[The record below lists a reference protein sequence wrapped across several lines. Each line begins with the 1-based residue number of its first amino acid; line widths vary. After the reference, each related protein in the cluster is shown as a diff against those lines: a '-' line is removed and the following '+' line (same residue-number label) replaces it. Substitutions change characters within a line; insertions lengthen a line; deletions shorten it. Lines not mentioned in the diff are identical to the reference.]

1 VTAKISLGPRSCRE
15 HLRHLSVV
23 FAVELRLKI
32 VTELYGRTMSPTQFN
47 REFGGGSVSRVAR
60 NFEILEEHGWLRYI
74 RSAPGKGGRGVE
86 KFYRAP
92 DLAFIDAESWALVP
106 YSMRVTSSW
115 KVFNQIAPRL
125 REAMEDSH
133 RGVRASCDLVS
144 TSLVLDEA
152 GWKHVIDAVTS
163 QFVFL
168 FEEQKDAQLR
178 VQHSGEDLVRA
189 DVFLIAFEASRGGDE
204 AQSNLVESCREPLVP
219 FHERLSPVFA
229 DDMCMQIVEEL
240 NRREMSVTQ
249 FFRQFGGGGG
259 VSGVHRRFKRLQE
272 IGWIAKVRE
281 ETGGTRRGATEVY
294 YRATVPAIAENAPWA
309 NVPDFLST
317 SDNWKTF
324 EKLSKQVKASMK
336 AGTFDR
342 RSDRCL
348 AWSLLS
354 LDRQGWET
362 VVGELDALHERV
374 LGEQDLAKYRVA
386 KSGEKTIK
394 MTVTQAAFESPKE
407 VIKAP

>member
-1 VTAKISLGPRSCRE
+1 MTAKISLGPKSCRE

-32 VTELYGRTMSPTQFN
+32 VTELYGRTMSPTQFH
-47 REFGGGSVSRVAR
+47 REFGGGSASRVAR
-60 NFEILEEHGWLRYI
+60 NFEILKNHGWLRHI

-86 KFYRAP
+86 NFYRAP

-115 KVFNQIAPRL
+115 KVFSQIAPRL
-125 REAMEDSH
+125 REAMEDSQS
-133 RGVRASCDLVS
+133 GVCASRALAS
-144 TSLVLDEA
+144 TVLELDEV
-152 GWKHVIDAVTS
+152 GWKRVIDAVTS

-178 VQHSGEDLVRA
+178 VQHSGEGLVRA
-189 DVFLIAFEASRGGDE
+189 DVFLIAFEASRSDKGE
-204 AQSNLVESCREPLVP
+204 ASDLVKSHSEPLVP
-219 FHERLSPVFA
+219 FHERLFPVFA
-229 DDMCMQIVEEL
+229 DDICMQIVEEV
-240 NRREMSVTQ
+240 NHREISVTQ
-249 FFRQFGGGGG
+249 FSREFRDGG
-259 VSGVHRRFKRLQE
+259 SKSAIHRRFKRLQE

-294 YRATVPAIAENAPWA
+294 YRATVPAISDTPWA
-309 NVPDFLST
+309 NVPSSLRT
-317 SDNWKTF
+317 SDNWRVF
-324 EKLSKQVKASMK
+324 EELSELVKESMK
-336 AGTFDR
+336 TGTFDR

-354 LDRQGWET
+354 LDRQGWEK
-362 VVGELDALHERV
+362 VIGDLDSLHELV
-374 LGEQDLAKYRVA
+374 LGEQDRARHRLAL
-386 KSGEKTIK
+386 SGEKAIK
-394 MTVTQAAFESPKE
+394 MIVTQAAFESPKD